1 MQQNN
6 KSPITGTQIA
16 YYQLCHRKLWLF
28 AHGLNM
34 EHNSDLVAEGRLVQ
48 EFSYQQRTEKW
59 QEIAV
64 EGIKIDYFDAQRG
77 ILREVK
83 KSSKREVAHLAQV
96 KYYLF
101 VLERNRIDCKY
112 AVLEYPKLRQ
122 TETVY
127 LEDQDRED
135 FPKWE
140 AEIRKIVAQPDC
152 PTLVKKSLCKSCA
165 YRPFCYA

>member
-1 MQQNN
+1 MAQKD
-6 KSPITGTQIA
+6 KSNITGTQMA

-28 AHGLNM
+28 SHGLNM
-34 EHNSDLVAEGRLVQ
+34 EHSSDLVAEGRLVQ
-48 EFSYQQRTEKW
+48 DFSYQQRAEKW

-83 KSSKREVAHLAQV
+83 KSSKREAAHLAQV

-101 VLERNRIDCKY
+101 VLERNGIDCQY

-127 LEDQDRED
+127 LEAADRQN
-135 FPKWE
+135 FPLWE
-140 AEIRKIVAQPDC
+140 NAIRRIVEQEN
-152 PTLVKKSLCKSCA
+152 
-165 YRPFCYA
+165 